1 VQATKQNWLNLIF
14 EVQIWEIKI
23 LKLESFPYNGRNSP
37 ATEFDALLMTM
48 GRSLM
53 EETRGFH
60 THLAR

>member
-23 LKLESFPYNGRNSP
+23 LKLESFPHTGRNSP
-37 ATEFDALLMTM
+37 ATEFVALLMTM

-53 EETRGFH
+53 EETRSFH